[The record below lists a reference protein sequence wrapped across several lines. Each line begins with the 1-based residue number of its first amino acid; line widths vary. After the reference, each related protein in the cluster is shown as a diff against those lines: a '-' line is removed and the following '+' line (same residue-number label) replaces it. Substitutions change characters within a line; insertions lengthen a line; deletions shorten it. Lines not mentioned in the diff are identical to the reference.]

1 MNMKCTLLFVSL
13 TALILM
19 PAASNAQCPSGCNPL
34 SGGYFISYVPQC
46 YGENYQVTFQAA
58 FEYAYDCNGGWWPW
72 YTNNFTFSA
81 DFNTTYCATLYSTCY
96 SSSPFQYC
104 CDWDI
109 NNNCIQYCLDCNT
122 SSYQIQQT
130 TQVTTGSAPICNISV
145 SATKTDASG
154 FGLGCSPGSI
164 TVSASTNAC
173 NGWYAFI
180 ERLNDEFG
188 PQTFSGYVD
197 SSNPTLG
204 GLQNGTYLITAYSN
218 PGGCQATTSI
228 IVGQNNCQMDVST
241 SVNNPLIAGCN
252 NGEIKIS
259 AITNNCQG
267 YQSTLMTTDSVTVTS
282 CISVSGDTCS
292 FLFLPPGNYL
302 IKTTDYPYALSSCT
316 RWNAITIAD
325 APCVSPWTISAT
337 SASGYGCND
346 GSFTIR
352 DTTTNCTNFSPVS
365 IYQFTKQNYYTYLY
379 LFNYIDKEFNY
390 PGWPPGWYFFNAT
403 AGYTNYYGQ
412 YISCDIWD
420 SIYIEP
426 SCILTTSYFT
436 SPASV
441 TGCPNGEINVTATTN
456 ACSGYTADIL
466 STTDSSTIFAQQTAA
481 SGVAINWNTV
491 PPGNYLVR
499 IRTNPFYDTLCE
511 EIIPITIADAPCV
524 SPWTISATSASGYGC
539 YDGSFTIRDTTTNC
553 TNFSTVSIY
562 QFNKQNYYTYLYL
575 ANYPDKEF
583 NYPGLPPGW
592 YFFNATAG
600 YTNYYG
606 QYISCDIWDS
616 IYIEPACILTATYST
631 SPASVAGCF
640 NGEIKVTATTNA
652 CYGYSADILSTTDSS
667 TIFAQQAAASGVEL
681 SWNTIPPGNYL
692 LRIRTSPFYDTFC
705 EEIIPFTIADAP
717 CVSPWTISAT
727 SASGYG
733 CYDGSFTIRD
743 TTTNCTNFSTVSI
756 YQFNKQNYYTYLYLA
771 NYPDKEFNYP
781 GLPPGWY
788 FFNATAGYTNYYGQ
802 YISCDIWDSVYIAPS
817 CSIQT
822 TYNIVSGCG
831 VSILA
836 STSITNSCNGHLAN
850 LSDSAGN
857 LLYSIYNTSGV
868 TTFFNNLIDG
878 TYILTITSIPQGCQT
893 TDTMQVTADIPNI
906 YFADNDGDNFGN
918 PALSTFACTAPIG
931 YVTDSTD
938 CDDTNPGVN
947 PLASEINNG
956 IDDNCNGNTDEFTS
970 ITLHLK
976 IYIEGYYLGNGVMS
990 AVLDPFTLPNI
1001 CDSITV
1007 VLREPIAPFSP
1018 IHSTSSIIDINGNGV
1033 FNFPAAV
1040 NNQLYYIEVI
1050 NRNTIATWSK
1060 LPILFDSPVLNYD
1073 FTD

>member
-365 IYQFTKQNYYTYLY
+365 IYQFNKQNYYTYLY

-511 EIIPITIADAPCV
+511 EIIPI
-524 SPWTISATSASGYGC
+524 
-539 YDGSFTIRDTTTNC
+539 
-553 TNFSTVSIY
+553 
-562 QFNKQNYYTYLYL
+562 
-575 ANYPDKEF
+575 
-583 NYPGLPPGW
+583 
-592 YFFNATAG
+592 
-600 YTNYYG
+600 
-606 QYISCDIWDS
+606 
-616 IYIEPACILTATYST
+616 
-631 SPASVAGCF
+631 
-640 NGEIKVTATTNA
+640 
-652 CYGYSADILSTTDSS
+652 
-667 TIFAQQAAASGVEL
+667 
-681 SWNTIPPGNYL
+681 
-692 LRIRTSPFYDTFC
+692 
-705 EEIIPFTIADAP
+705 TIADAP